1 MDNPVYVNRATFDFL
16 ITHMPINSD
25 FLSDEEK
32 IRLLESAL
40 LNLKLRDFA
49 SHKKF
54 FAWFMG
60 HLDDDEEEPPADD
73 PAIRCIVPALKRIFL
88 RFKNVR
94 PQSTS
99 GFATEQARYTF
110 EIHTPVALLVTL
122 FDQNLI
128 VARPIIRQTTVDLVR
143 FI

>member
-1 MDNPVYVNRATFDFL
+1 MHLLEQHDLEAYCYFYYPNREHLVINAILKGLSIQDNMDNPVYVNRATFDFL
-16 ITHMPINSD
+16 ITHLPMTCD
-25 FLSDEEK
+25 LLSDEEK
-32 IRLLESAL
+32 IRLLEAAL

-60 HLDDDEEEPPADD
+60 HLDDEEVEPPADD
-73 PAIRCIVPALKRIFL
+73 PAIKAIVPALKRIFL

-99 GFATEQARYTF
+99 GF
-110 EIHTPVALLVTL
+110 
-122 FDQNLI
+122 
-128 VARPIIRQTTVDLVR
+128 
-143 FI
+143 